1 MNLILQKKLM
11 EDEKMAELLKQNSY
25 WIKNLNRKEE
35 SYKDFVQEMKVKYNL
50 RVTDKINEAIDNI
63 DLISSILETLK

>member
-1 MNLILQKKLM
+1 M